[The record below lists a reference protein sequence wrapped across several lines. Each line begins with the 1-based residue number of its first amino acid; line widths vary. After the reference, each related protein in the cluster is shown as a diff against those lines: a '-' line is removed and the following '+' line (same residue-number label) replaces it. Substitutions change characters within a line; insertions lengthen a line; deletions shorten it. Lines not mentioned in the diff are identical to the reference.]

1 MSKNYEKL
9 SEIYYN
15 HHAKKFDRSFDGFL
29 SGFFKRYILKNL
41 ELPEHANV
49 LDVGSATGRLLKM
62 LASKYQFEGV
72 GLDISSQMTEI
83 AQAKYP
89 EFSFVTGSAQQL
101 PFDNQSFDVLICSAS
116 FHHFPSPET
125 FLKEAERVLRPGGRL
140 VIAEIR
146 IPIFR
151 RLYNAYI
158 QRFSREG
165 DVQVYDFETLR
176 DLLYGAD
183 FVLVKG
189 QKKVQIQY
197 FEAYKKV
204 SISLP

>member
-1 MSKNYEKL
+1 MTKNYEKL
-9 SEIYYN
+9 SETYYDQ
-15 HHAKKFDRSFDGFL
+15 HAQKFDHSFDGFL
-29 SGFFKRYILKNL
+29 SGFFKRYIVKHLKL
-41 ELPEHANV
+41 QKGSHV
-49 LDVGSATGRLLKM
+49 LDIGAATGKLLRM
-62 LASKYQFEGV
+62 LSDEQEISGV
-72 GLDISSQMTEI
+72 GLDISPQMTRV
-83 AQAKYP
+83 AQARYP
-89 EFSFVTGSAQQL
+89 EFTFVTGSAQQL